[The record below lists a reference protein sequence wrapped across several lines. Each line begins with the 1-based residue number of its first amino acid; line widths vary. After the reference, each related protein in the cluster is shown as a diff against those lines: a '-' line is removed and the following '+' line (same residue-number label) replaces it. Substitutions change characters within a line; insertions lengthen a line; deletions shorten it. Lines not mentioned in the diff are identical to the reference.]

1 MANRSFAAKEER
13 VGNSADG
20 RIIGLDGGRPPH
32 RARIRV
38 LKGRDP
44 KRVRLCRSVS
54 FTPYLVRGRNLNNKN
69 KATLSLGIQEP
80 RGTDHTNDPP
90 GFSLDRSHSARR
102 MRVDTTWREFWDR
115 DRTTYVSERHRRLE
129 SQLIGHAVETFIP
142 NRTAVILDYG
152 CGDNHVADEVALSCR
167 KLILCDSAP
176 LLLERL
182 KQRFLKSDGLLVI
195 GDVIPNNANDV
206 RDAIT
211 LLRFGWEGGFLF
223 AAIVGLLRIWLSD
236 YRKIRRVHGIFKY
249 DEASFIAI
257 FRKAGFVMKRCIPNI
272 GHNQSRMTFTGRPAE

>member
-1 MANRSFAAKEER
+1 
-13 VGNSADG
+13 
-20 RIIGLDGGRPPH
+20 
-32 RARIRV
+32 
-38 LKGRDP
+38 
-44 KRVRLCRSVS
+44 
-54 FTPYLVRGRNLNNKN
+54 
-69 KATLSLGIQEP
+69 
-80 RGTDHTNDPP
+80 
-90 GFSLDRSHSARR
+90 
-102 MRVDTTWREFWDR
+102 MRVDMTWREFWDR

-182 KQRFLKSDGLLVI
+182 KQRYSQNQKISITTPSELHALQSGSVELIFVNSVIQYLGSDELRELLGLWRRILKSDGLLVI